1 MSKPAA
7 IRYLRSAGGIIYK
20 KTGAIIEVA
29 LISTKSGTVWTL
41 PKGIIDRDES
51 AEMAAVREILEETG
65 LSGNIICSIG
75 EKSYWFFLKDEN
87 AKCKKTVTYFLLE
100 YASGEISSLSP
111 EVDEAGWFPIDQAI
125 TMLTYGSDREILH
138 SAKEKIDQDVE
149 NSSS

>member
-7 IRYLRSAGGIIYK
+7 IKYLRSAGGVIYK
-20 KTGAIIEVA
+20 RTGAIVEVA

-51 AEMAAVREILEETG
+51 PEIAAVREILEETG
-65 LSGNIICSIG
+65 LSGEITGSIG

-100 YASGEISSLSP
+100 YISGAISSLSP
-111 EVDEAGWFPIDQAI
+111 EVDEAGWFPVDQAI
-125 TMLTYGSDREILH
+125 AMLTFGSDREIL
-138 SAKEKIDQDVE
+138 SLAKEKIDQGVKD
-149 NSSS
+149 S